1 MIVQIHTTFKEFR
14 YNIICIKFICLIVY
28 VYIRDLLLIY
38 IFVFILVF

>member
-1 MIVQIHTTFKEFR
+1 MIVQIHTAFKEFR
-14 YNIICIKFICLIVY
+14 YNIICIKFICLIV